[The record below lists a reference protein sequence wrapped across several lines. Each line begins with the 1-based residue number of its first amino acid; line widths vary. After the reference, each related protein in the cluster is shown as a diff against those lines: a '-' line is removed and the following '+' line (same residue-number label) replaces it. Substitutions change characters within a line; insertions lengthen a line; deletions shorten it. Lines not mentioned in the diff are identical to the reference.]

1 MQRSNLQ
8 LYKSILHFILFTKPA
23 VLLTILLLSFQ
34 IVAVPLPDK
43 GRQFASIEYMTGT
56 SDMHGLRLA
65 YRPAINHDMG
75 LPLIGITRL
84 SWEASLNL
92 FDLHGSAQNEATYG
106 LSLTPV
112 FSKAL
117 PNISD
122 NYPLTLEFGI
132 GVAYVHEE
140 KFGGVDIGSYYQFED
155 RLGLLIGLDAQQ
167 NSELAIRYIHYSNGG
182 FNTKNPGLDFLS
194 LAYLYRF

>member
-1 MQRSNLQ
+1 MQSSNLQ
-8 LYKSILHFILFTKPA
+8 FYKSILHFIIFTKPA
-23 VLLTILLLSFQ
+23 VLLTILMLSFQ
-34 IVAVPLPDK
+34 IAAAPLPDK
-43 GRQFASIEYMTGT
+43 EKQVASFEYMTGT
-56 SDMHGLRLA
+56 GDMHGLRLA
-65 YRPAINHDMG
+65 YRPNINHDFD

-92 FDLHGSAQNEATYG
+92 FDLHGSAENEATYG

-140 KFGGVDIGSYYQFED
+140 RFGGVDIGSYYQFED
-155 RLGLLIGLDAQQ
+155 RLGVLIGLDAQQ
-167 NSELAIRYIHYSNGG
+167 NSELAIRYMHYSNGG

-194 LAYLYRF
+194 VAYLYRF

>member
-8 LYKSILHFILFTKPA
+8 LYKSILHLILFTKPA

-75 LPLIGITRL
+75 FPLIGITRL